1 MKLFLRD
8 FETFPAQTCL
18 EAGPG
23 QIQVEYDGVCDV
35 QKATAD
41 VGIQQSG
48 DEFFCQA
55 EITALATLECA
66 RCLTP
71 FTAQLQSRADFIVC
85 SEATYEARRAEAADD
100 EDYVFYR
107 GESYEADISDIVR
120 QAIILAVP
128 MMPLCKEDCKGLCP
142 ICKVNRNEQ
151 QCDCKND
158 DIDERW
164 AALKDLPRE

>member
-23 QIQVEYDGVCDV
+23 QIRVDYDGVCDV
-35 QKATAD
+35 HKVTAD
-41 VGIQQSG
+41 VNIQQTG

-55 EITALATLECA
+55 DIRADVVLECA
-66 RCLTP
+66 RCLEHFETE
-71 FTAQLQSRADFIVC
+71 LSGRSDFIIC
-85 SEATYEARRAEAADD
+85 AEATYAARRAEAADD
-100 EDYVFYR
+100 EDYVFYS

-128 MMPLCKEDCKGLCP
+128 MMPVCSEDCKGLCP

-151 QCDCKND
+151 ECDCKND
-158 DIDERW
+158 EIDERW
-164 AALKDLPRE
+164 AALRDLPKE